1 MPFESRNPA
10 TGALLN
16 RYDEHD
22 ADMIEEYIGQT
33 EAVFHTWRDTALTV
47 RAAMLHAAAAELR
60 SRSDDYARM
69 ITLEMGKPIT
79 QSRGEVEK
87 CAWVC
92 DWYADNTERIFRNEH
107 LESDASESYVRFD
120 PLGVILA
127 VMPWNFPFWQVFRF
141 AAPALMAGN
150 VALLKHASNVPGCAM
165 MIEEVFR
172 RAGIPEG
179 GFRTLMIGSGA
190 VASVLDHP
198 AVVAATLTGSEH
210 AGSKVAA
217 RAGER
222 LKKTVLELGGSDPF
236 IVLDDADIE
245 TAARIGAQS
254 RMINTGQSCIAAKR
268 FILTE
273 AAADTFIPQ
282 FLREIAGMKIGDP
295 MDPETRI
302 GAIAREDLLLELDG
316 QVRSTIEQGAE
327 LLTGGYRVEGPGTFY
342 HPTVLSGVTKGM
354 TAFDEETFG
363 PVASITV
370 VRDAAEAVDVA
381 NDSLFG
387 LGASLWTQDRQHAE
401 TLAARIEAGGV
412 FINGMVKSDPRLPF
426 GGIKNSG
433 YGRELSHYGI
443 REFVNIKTVW
453 IA

>member
-10 TGALLN
+10 TGALLH

-22 ADMIEEYIGQT
+22 AGMIEEYIGQT
-33 EAVFHTWRDTALTV
+33 ESTFLAWRDTALPV
-47 RAAMLHAAAAELR
+47 RAGMLHAAAAELR
-60 SRSDDYARM
+60 SRSDEYARM

-79 QSRGEVEK
+79 QSLLEVEK

-92 DWYADNTERIFRNEH
+92 EWYADNTERIFRREH

-172 RAGIPEG
+172 RAGLPEG

-190 VASVLDHP
+190 VAAVIDHP
-198 AVVAATLTGSEH
+198 AVAAATLTGSEH

-236 IVLDDADIE
+236 IVLDDADME

-273 AAADTFIPQ
+273 AAADTFIPL

-295 MDPETRI
+295 MDPTTQI
-302 GAIAREDLLLELDG
+302 GAMAREDLLMELDG
-316 QVRSTIEQGAE
+316 QVRATIEQGAE
-327 LLTGGYRVEGPGTFY
+327 LLAGGYRVERPGTFY
-342 HPTVLSGVTKGM
+342 HPTVLGGVTKGM

-370 VRDAAEAVDVA
+370 VRDAEEAVDVA
-381 NDSLFG
+381 NDSIFG
-387 LGASLWTQDRQHAE
+387 LGASLWTQDRQRAE
-401 TLAARIEAGGV
+401 VLAARIEAGGV
-412 FINGMVKSDPRLPF
+412 FVNGMVKSDPRLPF
-426 GGIKNSG
+426 GGIKHSG